1 MFDRLKHELNIL
13 HESDEEVKT
22 VEVAQ
27 EEPKEEEKPE
37 STLNIDDELDDS
49 SVTAEADKRVLDDDD
64 IEAYIPTVDSFE
76 DLVDEFEVADN
87 NVIPLMQVHVHQ
99 VINDDNLEQKKID
112 LLKQADD
119 VKIIKESSNDLEA
132 EAKIDKKDDK
142 QKLKS
147 LSKLIQSMR
156 KIQDSVS
163 KSIATME
170 SGFSTKSTFYNDKLD
185 KAEDQL
191 SQDNIDTSKNITI
204 VITTLNNADLKKVV
218 NLDQL
223 EKIVDEIIPAAT
235 SPKEMKAAIEKYNT
249 LGLNDAKLYSLIASR
264 MTGLTGDG
272 ITSKNI
278 NLELL
283 KKWVSQKEVTVSYNT
298 AKMLVNDGE
307 KIADISYSIASVNNA
322 ELVKKLYDEYINN
335 AKAEFNKCVANIDD
349 VKALL
354 AYFSVKNYV
363 YKTGLKVAV
372 DIASSANTAI
382 ETDLKSKLSA
392 VNKFI
397 NSAKK

>member
-22 VEVAQ
+22 VEVEQ
-27 EEPKEEEKPE
+27 EEPKEDERE

-156 KIQDSVS
+156 KVQEAVS

-185 KAEDQL
+185 KAENQL

>member
-13 HESDEEVKT
+13 HESDEEVET
-22 VEVAQ
+22 VEVEK
-27 EEPKEEEKPE
+27 EEPEEEKRE

-49 SVTAEADKRVLDDDD
+49 SVTAEADKRVLDNDD

-170 SGFSTKSTFYNDKLD
+170 SGFSTKYTFYNDKLG
-185 KAEDQL
+185 KVENQL
-191 SQDNIDTSKNITI
+191 SQNNIDTSKTITAI
-204 VITTLNNADLKKVV
+204 ITTLNNTDLKKTV

-223 EKIVDEIIPAAT
+223 EKIVDEIIPTAT
-235 SPKEMKAAIEKYNT
+235 SPKEMKAAIEKYNS
-249 LGLNDAKLYSLIASR
+249 LDLNDAKLYSLIASR

-278 NLELL
+278 GLELL
-283 KKWVSQKEVTVSYNT
+283 KKWISQKEVTVSYNT
-298 AKMLVNDGE
+298 AETLINNGE
-307 KIADISYSIASVNNA
+307 KTANISYSIASVNNA
-322 ELVKKLYDEYINN
+322 ERVKKLYDDYINN
-335 AKAEFNKCVANIDD
+335 AKAEFNKCAANIDD

-354 AYFSVKNYV
+354 AYFSAKNYV

-382 ETDLKSKLSA
+382 EADLKSKLSA